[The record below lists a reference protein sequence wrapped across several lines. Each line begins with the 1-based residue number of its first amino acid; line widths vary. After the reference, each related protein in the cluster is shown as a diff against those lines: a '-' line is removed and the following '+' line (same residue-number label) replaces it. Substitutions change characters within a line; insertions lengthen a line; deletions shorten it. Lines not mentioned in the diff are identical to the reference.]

1 MAAQEAWKCSICH
14 DVRQDVAYV
23 IPCNHMFCAGCIQRW
38 ARLSDSCPLC
48 RVTVQAIRVPVQG
61 DDEYVECIVSS
72 PTVPVPVN
80 SGTATATG
88 PDSAE
93 APLPPPPP
101 PSPELIAAEPE
112 RVGGLL
118 PEEWAALL
126 RVRQDILDPVL
137 PWLEQQLSDI
147 HVQCRWQ
154 INWLKTVIVS
164 HLCQVGL
171 DRDAL
176 VQCLQGMLGPITRP
190 FTEIIV
196 EATQRLCGQE
206 ARRLLGLEDH
216 SAAQEQEDRP
226 EDPSTAREQEEGPAA
241 PSGPVAFPQGTV
253 APGTAPSASSVCPN
267 SEELPGTSSS
277 TLGGVAGE
285 PRPAPSPG
293 EQEQPSEKQDQE
305 AAGPS
310 EQGRSRSSS
319 AHRRGR
325 KRSAGGSQRPM
336 KRRASSAQRAPPP
349 CKRRPP
355 RRL

>member
-1 MAAQEAWKCSICH
+1 MATTEAWTCPICR
-14 DVRQDVAYV
+14 DVRRDIASVV
-23 IPCNHMFCAGCIQRW
+23 PCSHQFCVGCIQRW

-48 RVTVQAIRVPVQG
+48 RVTMQAIRVPVQG

-206 ARRLLGLEDH
+206 ARRLLGLEDP
-216 SAAQEQEDRP
+216 SAAQEQED
-226 EDPSTAREQEEGPAA
+226 GPAA
-241 PSGPVAFPQGTV
+241 PSGPTATPHGTI
-253 APGTAPSASSVCPN
+253 APSAAPSCSSMC
-267 SEELPGTSSS
+267 SDTEELPGTSTGALS
-277 TLGGVAGE
+277 GG
-285 PRPAPSPG
+285 PG
-293 EQEQPSEKQDQE
+293 QPGPE

-310 EQGRSRSSS
+310 GQGRSRGPSTRS
-319 AHRRGR
+319 RGT
-325 KRSAGGSQRPM
+325 KRSAGGPRRPT
-336 KRRASSAQRAPPP
+336 KRRAGSAQRAPPP

-355 RRL
+355 QRR